1 MIEVNPD
8 PKLGN
13 QFGTIFFGG
22 PSNITVDIVPTQD
35 NVKNHPPNQSTT
47 YFGKSPI
54 SQDPI
59 GMAKKNVCIL
69 PKKNEYD
76 QTKQKGNL
84 IPSTAPITVGT
95 EFSLKHT
102 MPSTSC
108 EFGEKS
114 MAKMNSGNLDKSWG
128 TPYSC
133 DYIHPLFMHGD
144 QTLSSDAVKSHA
156 FKSQDHAVID
166 KETSPGIIYSN
177 VMVDNTNESGQ
188 INESVLEPWAS
199 AMADGNSVQLSN
211 EMGKAIAALSSSFV
225 LKDNVQNIWGDQNTN
240 NNTNV
245 ASITLD
251 NTFSTVQNAKNSWGT
266 PSVVGI
272 EKSILPCQH
281 DS

>member
-1 MIEVNPD
+1 ME
-8 PKLGN
+8 
-13 QFGTIFFGG
+13 
-22 PSNITVDIVPTQD
+22 S
-35 NVKNHPPNQSTT
+35 
-47 YFGKSPI
+47 
-54 SQDPI
+54 
-59 GMAKKNVCIL
+59 
-69 PKKNEYD
+69 
-76 QTKQKGNL
+76 
-84 IPSTAPITVGT
+84 
-95 EFSLKHT
+95 SLKHT

-108 EFGEKS
+108 ELGEKS

-133 DYIHPLFMHGD
+133 DYIHPLFMRGD

-177 VMVDNTNESGQ
+177 VMVDNMNESDE
-188 INESVLEPWAS
+188 INESVLEAWGS
-199 AMADGNSVQLSN
+199 TMADGNSVQLSN
-211 EMGKAIAALSSSFV
+211 ETGKAIAALSSSFV

-251 NTFSTVQNAKNSWGT
+251 NTFLTVQNAKNSWGT

-272 EKSILPCQH
+272 EK
-281 DS
+281 